1 MMAIPMMGPSSK
13 TVSGFSGN
21 HTRSLGNASNES
33 RKQAPKM
40 YAKTTTGRK
49 SSFSQANAPKRNA
62 CVQKAA
68 VTMVRI
74 RTMTAVS

>member
-40 YAKTTTGRK
+40 YAKTTTGR
-49 SSFSQANAPKRNA
+49 
-62 CVQKAA
+62 
-68 VTMVRI
+68 
-74 RTMTAVS
+74 